1 MVNIFVVDQ
10 DNQPILYYA
19 TGKKE
24 ICRLLKCLEKNDA
37 KVSGRCKQAIQDVGK
52 K

>member
-24 ICRLLKCLEKNDA
+24 IFNEYPN
-37 KVSGRCKQAIQDVGK
+37 
-52 K
+52 